1 MGKMKHRLVRGG
13 FGVLCLWLVGCR
25 APVSPEQPLPR
36 LSKAELLRTSVLALL
51 PRVSHGKEG
60 ALRVDLGVAQRVQ
73 VVWGQGKN
81 QQILTVVRQGKAWW
95 VLRTLKEHEMEA
107 MPFDAKEM
115 DAVLGAF
122 GGLHKARCLEEGG
135 LGSGAATSKKKAT
148 AGKSKRKIS
157 KSQKKPED
165 ARAEDPCVGSPGFD
179 PERSLV
185 QVSFWGPH
193 DRFLLRAMKTP
204 EESEFG
210 ALHKGEWVVFREGR
224 LFEQPRGRSIDR
236 HIGAFQS
243 TLHQISR
250 KKGWLSIPA
259 EIGMTDLA
267 MAIQLGKEIE
277 EHKKRL
283 TPCFRKLQFPAS
295 VGALSLA
302 LRLLPDGKVGIRRHT
317 SPAHIKANA
326 KLYWCLCWRLKQWK
340 VKPFSLPY
348 ADLHLR
354 IPARGF

>member
-1 MGKMKHRLVRGG
+1 MSKRKHRLVRGG
-13 FGVLCLWLVGCR
+13 FGVLCLWLVGCQ
-25 APVSPEQPLPR
+25 APVAPEQPLPR

-60 ALRVDLGVAQRVQ
+60 ASRVDLEGTQRVQ
-73 VVWGQGKN
+73 VVWGQGKA
-81 QQILTVVRQGKAWW
+81 QQILTVVRQGKGWW
-95 VLRTLKEHEMEA
+95 VLRSLKENETEA
-107 MPFDAKEM
+107 MPLDAKEM

-122 GGLHKARCLEEGG
+122 WGLHKARCLEDG
-135 LGSGAATSKKKAT
+135 GSGNGSVESKKAV
-148 AGKSKRKIS
+148 AGKSKRKAP
-157 KSQKKPED
+157 KSQKKEDVAPE
-165 ARAEDPCVGSPGFD
+165 EDRCLGSSGFD

-185 QVSFWGPH
+185 QVSFWGLH

-204 EESEFG
+204 EESGFG

-243 TLHQISR
+243 TLQQISR

-283 TPCFRKLQFPAS
+283 TPCFRKLQFPPS

-326 KLYWCLCWRLKQWK
+326 KLYWCLCWRLRQWK